1 MIKQNWEVSEEEKRR
16 VLSLHEN
23 ATKNLYLIK
32 IEHSLTVGIPDL
44 MTILGGVINLIELKQ
59 INNNT
64 LENWGLNKFQRA
76 FHIKHNQ
83 AGGRCF
89 ILVNR
94 DKQSDLKLLKL
105 GAGGYS
111 HIITQPK
118 TRDGLQKI
126 LDAIKNYQN

>member
-1 MIKQNWEVSEEEKRR
+1 MKKENRFFNRIK
-16 VLSLHEN
+16 EN
-23 ATKNLYLIK
+23 TKNIYFIK

-59 INNNT
+59 INSNT
-64 LENWGLNKFQRA
+64 LENWGLNQFQRA

-83 AGGRCF
+83 EGARCF

-94 DKQSDLKLLKL
+94 LFQRDLKLLKL

-118 TRDGLQKI
+118 TRHGLEKI
-126 LDAIKNYQN
+126 LDAIKNYQI

>member
-1 MIKQNWEVSEEEKRR
+1 MKKENRFFNWIK
-16 VLSLHEN
+16 EN
-23 ATKNLYLIK
+23 TKNLYLIK
-32 IEHSLTVGIPDL
+32 IEHSLSVGIPDL

-94 DKQSDLKLLKL
+94 HKQSDLKLLRL

-111 HIITQPK
+111 HILTQPK

-126 LDAIKNYQN
+126 LTAIKTYKN

>member
-1 MIKQNWEVSEEEKRR
+1 MKKENRFFNWIK
-16 VLSLHEN
+16 EN
-23 ATKNLYLIK
+23 TKNIYLIK
-32 IEHSLTVGIPDL
+32 IEHSLSVGIPDL
-44 MTILGGVINLIELKQ
+44 MTILNGVINLIELKQ
-59 INNNT
+59 INSNT

-111 HIITQPK
+111 HILTQPK

-126 LDAIKNYQN
+126 LDAIKTYKN

>member
-1 MIKQNWEVSEEEKRR
+1 MKKENRFYNWIK
-16 VLSLHEN
+16 EN
-23 ATKNLYLIK
+23 TKNTYLIK

-59 INNNT
+59 IKSNT

-94 DKQSDLKLLKL
+94 LLQSDLKLLKL

-126 LDAIKNYQN
+126 LDAIKNYQI

>member
-1 MIKQNWEVSEEEKRR
+1 MKKENRFFNWIK
-16 VLSLHEN
+16 EN
-23 ATKNLYLIK
+23 TKNIYLIK
-32 IEHSLTVGIPDL
+32 IEHSLSVGIPDL

-59 INNNT
+59 INSNT

-89 ILVNR
+89 ILVNSLSQR
-94 DKQSDLKLLKL
+94 ALKLFRL

-111 HIITQPK
+111 HILTQPK
-118 TRDGLQKI
+118 SRHGLQKI
-126 LDAIKNYQN
+126 LEAIKTYQN

>member
-1 MIKQNWEVSEEEKRR
+1 MKKENRFFNWIK
-16 VLSLHEN
+16 EN
-23 ATKNLYLIK
+23 TKNIYLIK
-32 IEHSLTVGIPDL
+32 IEHSLSVGIPDL

-59 INNNT
+59 INSNT

-94 DKQSDLKLLKL
+94 DKQRDLKLLRL

-111 HIITQPK
+111 HILTQPK
-118 TRDGLQKI
+118 TRDGLKKI
-126 LDAIKNYQN
+126 LDAIKTYQN

>member
-1 MIKQNWEVSEEEKRR
+1 MKKENRFFNWIK
-16 VLSLHEN
+16 EN
-23 ATKNLYLIK
+23 TKNIYLIK

-59 INNNT
+59 IKSNT

-94 DKQSDLKLLKL
+94 HKQSDLKLLRL
-105 GAGGYS
+105 GAGGFS
-111 HIITQPK
+111 HILTQPK

-126 LDAIKNYQN
+126 LDAIKNYQI

>member
-1 MIKQNWEVSEEEKRR
+1 MKKENRLYNWIK
-16 VLSLHEN
+16 EN
-23 ATKNLYLIK
+23 TKNIYLIK

-64 LENWGLNKFQRA
+64 LENWGLNKYQKA

-94 DKQSDLKLLKL
+94 LSQRDLKLLKL
-105 GAGGYS
+105 GAGGFS

-126 LDAIKNYQN
+126 LDAIKNY

>member
-1 MIKQNWEVSEEEKRR
+1 MKKENRLYNWIK
-16 VLSLHEN
+16 EN
-23 ATKNLYLIK
+23 TKNIYLIK

-64 LENWGLNKFQRA
+64 LENWGLNKYQKA

-83 AGGRCF
+83 VGGRCF
-89 ILVNR
+89 ILVNTQKHR
-94 DKQSDLKLLKL
+94 ALKLLRL
-105 GAGGYS
+105 GAGGFS

-126 LDAIKNYQN
+126 LDAIKNY

>member
-1 MIKQNWEVSEEEKRR
+1 MKKENRFYNWIK
-16 VLSLHEN
+16 EN
-23 ATKNLYLIK
+23 TKNIYLIK
-32 IEHSLTVGIPDL
+32 IEHNLTVGFPDL
-44 MTILGGVINLIELKQ
+44 MTILNGVINLIELKQ
-59 INNNT
+59 INSNT
-64 LENWGLNKFQRA
+64 LEYWGLNKFQRA

-94 DKQSDLKLLKL
+94 VKDKDLKLLKL
-105 GAGGYS
+105 GAGGFS

>member
-1 MIKQNWEVSEEEKRR
+1 MKKENRFYNWIK
-16 VLSLHEN
+16 EN
-23 ATKNLYLIK
+23 TKNIYLIK

-59 INNNT
+59 IKSNT

-94 DKQSDLKLLKL
+94 DKQSDLKLLRL

-111 HIITQPK
+111 HILTQPK
-118 TRDGLQKI
+118 TRDGLKKI
-126 LDAIKNYQN
+126 LDAIKTYQI

>member
-1 MIKQNWEVSEEEKRR
+1 MKKENRFFNWIK
-16 VLSLHEN
+16 EN
-23 ATKNLYLIK
+23 TKNIYLIK
-32 IEHSLTVGIPDL
+32 IEHSLSVGIPDL

-59 INNNT
+59 INNNK

-94 DKQSDLKLLKL
+94 DKQSDLKLLRL

-111 HIITQPK
+111 HILTQPK

-126 LDAIKNYQN
+126 LDAIKNYQI

>member
-1 MIKQNWEVSEEEKRR
+1 MKKENQFYNWIKDNSKG
-16 VLSLHEN
+16 
-23 ATKNLYLIK
+23 LYLIK
-32 IEHSLTVGIPDL
+32 IEHSLSVGIPDCL
-44 MTILGGVINLIELKQ
+44 TILDGVINLIELKQ

-64 LENWGLNKFQRA
+64 LENWGLNKYQKA

-94 DKQSDLKLLKL
+94 VKDNDLKLLKL
-105 GAGGYS
+105 GAWGFS

-118 TRDGLQKI
+118 TRDGLEKI
-126 LDAIKNYQN
+126 LDAIKNY

>member
-1 MIKQNWEVSEEEKRR
+1 MKKENRFFNWIK
-16 VLSLHEN
+16 EN
-23 ATKNLYLIK
+23 TKNIYFIK
-32 IEHSLTVGIPDL
+32 IEHSLSVGIPDL

-94 DKQSDLKLLKL
+94 DKQRDLKLLRL

-111 HIITQPK
+111 HILTQPK
-118 TRDGLQKI
+118 TRNGRKKI
-126 LDAIKNYQN
+126 LDAIKTYKN

>member
-1 MIKQNWEVSEEEKRR
+1 MKKENRLYNWIK
-16 VLSLHEN
+16 EN
-23 ATKNLYLIK
+23 TKNIYLIK

-64 LENWGLNKFQRA
+64 LEYWGLNKFQKA

-94 DKQSDLKLLKL
+94 VKDNELKLLKL
-105 GAGGYS
+105 GAGGFS

-118 TRDGLQKI
+118 TRDGLK
-126 LDAIKNYQN
+126 KS

>member
-1 MIKQNWEVSEEEKRR
+1 MKKENRLYNWIK
-16 VLSLHEN
+16 EN
-23 ATKNLYLIK
+23 TKNIYLIK

-64 LENWGLNKFQRA
+64 LEYWGLNKFQRA

-89 ILVNR
+89 ILVNSVK
-94 DKQSDLKLLKL
+94 DNTLKLLKL
-105 GAGGYS
+105 GAGGFS

-118 TRDGLQKI
+118 TRDGLEKI
-126 LDAIKNYQN
+126 LDAIKNY

>member
-1 MIKQNWEVSEEEKRR
+1 MKKENRFFNWIK
-16 VLSLHEN
+16 EN
-23 ATKNLYLIK
+23 TKNIYIIK
-32 IEHSLTVGIPDL
+32 IEHSLSVGIPDL
-44 MTILGGVINLIELKQ
+44 MTILNGVINLIELKQ
-59 INNNT
+59 INSNT

-94 DKQSDLKLLKL
+94 DKQSDLKLLRL

-126 LDAIKNYQN
+126 LDAIKTYKN

>member
-1 MIKQNWEVSEEEKRR
+1 MKKENRFYNWIK
-16 VLSLHEN
+16 EN
-23 ATKNLYLIK
+23 TKNIYFIK

-64 LENWGLNKFQRA
+64 LEYWGLNKFQRA

-89 ILVNR
+89 ILVNSVK
-94 DKQSDLKLLKL
+94 DNTLKLLRL
-105 GAGGYS
+105 GAGGFS

-118 TRDGLQKI
+118 TRHGLEKI
-126 LDAIKNYQN
+126 LEAIKTYQN

>member
-1 MIKQNWEVSEEEKRR
+1 MKKENRFFNWIK
-16 VLSLHEN
+16 EN
-23 ATKNLYLIK
+23 TKNIYLIK
-32 IEHSLTVGIPDL
+32 IEHSLCVGIPDL
-44 MTILGGVINLIELKQ
+44 MTILGGVINLIELRQ
-59 INNNT
+59 INSNT

-94 DKQSDLKLLKL
+94 LFQRDLKLLRL
-105 GAGGYS
+105 GAGGFS

-126 LDAIKNYQN
+126 LTAIKTYQN

>member
-1 MIKQNWEVSEEEKRR
+1 MKKENRLFNWIK
-16 VLSLHEN
+16 EN
-23 ATKNLYLIK
+23 TKNIYFIK
-32 IEHSLTVGIPDL
+32 IEHSLSVGIPDL

-59 INNNT
+59 IKSNT

-94 DKQSDLKLLKL
+94 HIQRDLKLLRL

-118 TRDGLQKI
+118 TRHGLQKI
-126 LDAIKNYQN
+126 LEAIKTYQI

>member
-1 MIKQNWEVSEEEKRR
+1 MKKENRLYNWIK
-16 VLSLHEN
+16 EN
-23 ATKNLYLIK
+23 TKNIYLIK

-59 INNNT
+59 INSNT

-94 DKQSDLKLLKL
+94 DKQSDLKLLRL

-118 TRDGLQKI
+118 TRDGLEKI
-126 LDAIKNYQN
+126 LDAIKNYQI

>member
-1 MIKQNWEVSEEEKRR
+1 MKKENRFFNWIK
-16 VLSLHEN
+16 EN
-23 ATKNLYLIK
+23 TKNIYLIK
-32 IEHSLTVGIPDL
+32 IEHSLSVGIPDL
-44 MTILGGVINLIELKQ
+44 MTILNGVINLIELKQ
-59 INNNT
+59 INSNT

-94 DKQSDLKLLKL
+94 DKQSDLKLLRL

-118 TRDGLQKI
+118 TRDGLEKI
-126 LDAIKNYQN
+126 LEAIKTYKN

>member
-1 MIKQNWEVSEEEKRR
+1 MKKENRLYNWIK
-16 VLSLHEN
+16 EN
-23 ATKNLYLIK
+23 TKNIYLIK
-32 IEHSLTVGIPDL
+32 IEHSLSVGIPDL

-59 INNNT
+59 INSNT

-94 DKQSDLKLLKL
+94 DKQRDLKLLRL
-105 GAGGYS
+105 GAGGFS
-111 HIITQPK
+111 HILTQPK
-118 TRDGLQKI
+118 SRHGLQKI
-126 LDAIKNYQN
+126 LDAIKNYKN

>member
-1 MIKQNWEVSEEEKRR
+1 MKKENRLYNWIK
-16 VLSLHEN
+16 EN
-23 ATKNLYLIK
+23 TKNIYLIK
-32 IEHSLTVGIPDL
+32 IEHNLTVGFPDL
-44 MTILGGVINLIELKQ
+44 MTILNGVINLIELKQ
-59 INNNT
+59 INSNT
-64 LENWGLNKFQRA
+64 LEYWGLNKFQRA

-94 DKQSDLKLLKL
+94 GKYKELKLLKL
-105 GAGGYS
+105 GAGGFS

>member
-1 MIKQNWEVSEEEKRR
+1 MKKENRFFNWIK
-16 VLSLHEN
+16 EN
-23 ATKNLYLIK
+23 TKNIYFIK
-32 IEHSLTVGIPDL
+32 IEHSLSVGIPDL

-59 INNNT
+59 INSNT

-94 DKQSDLKLLKL
+94 DKQSDLKLLRL

-126 LDAIKNYQN
+126 LDAIKTYQN

>member
-1 MIKQNWEVSEEEKRR
+1 MKKENRFFNWIK
-16 VLSLHEN
+16 EN
-23 ATKNLYLIK
+23 TKNIYIIK

-44 MTILGGVINLIELKQ
+44 MTILNGVINLIELKQ
-59 INNNT
+59 INSNT

-94 DKQSDLKLLKL
+94 DKQRDLKLLRL

-111 HIITQPK
+111 HILTQPK

>member
-1 MIKQNWEVSEEEKRR
+1 MKKENRFFNWIK
-16 VLSLHEN
+16 EN
-23 ATKNLYLIK
+23 TKNIYFIK
-32 IEHSLTVGIPDL
+32 IEHSLSVGIPDL

-64 LENWGLNKFQRA
+64 LENWGLNKFQKA

-94 DKQSDLKLLKL
+94 VKDNELKLLRL
-105 GAGGYS
+105 GAGGFS

-126 LDAIKNYQN
+126 LDAIKTYQN

>member
-1 MIKQNWEVSEEEKRR
+1 MKKENRLYNWIK
-16 VLSLHEN
+16 EN
-23 ATKNLYLIK
+23 TKNIYLIK
-32 IEHSLTVGIPDL
+32 IEHSLSVGIPDL

-64 LENWGLNKFQRA
+64 LENWGLNKYQKA

-94 DKQSDLKLLKL
+94 LLQRDLKLLRL

-111 HIITQPK
+111 HILTQPK
-118 TRDGLQKI
+118 TRDGLEKI
-126 LDAIKNYQN
+126 LEAIKNYQI

>member
-1 MIKQNWEVSEEEKRR
+1 MKKENRFYNWIK
-16 VLSLHEN
+16 EN
-23 ATKNLYLIK
+23 TKNIYLIK

-59 INNNT
+59 INSNT

-94 DKQSDLKLLKL
+94 DKQSDLKLLRL

-126 LDAIKNYQN
+126 LDAIKTYKN

>member
-1 MIKQNWEVSEEEKRR
+1 MKKENRFYNWIK
-16 VLSLHEN
+16 EN
-23 ATKNLYLIK
+23 TKNIYLIK

-64 LENWGLNKFQRA
+64 LENWGLNKYQKA

-94 DKQSDLKLLKL
+94 LSHKRLETFK
-105 GAGGYS
+105 AWGGGIFP
-111 HIITQPK
+111 HNHAT
-118 TRDGLQKI
+118 
-126 LDAIKNYQN
+126 KN

>member
-1 MIKQNWEVSEEEKRR
+1 MKKENRFYNWIK
-16 VLSLHEN
+16 EN
-23 ATKNLYLIK
+23 TKNIYLIK
-32 IEHSLTVGIPDL
+32 VEHSLTVGIPDL

-59 INNNT
+59 INNK

-126 LDAIKNYQN
+126 LDAIKTYKN

>member
-1 MIKQNWEVSEEEKRR
+1 MKKENRFFNWIK
-16 VLSLHEN
+16 EN
-23 ATKNLYLIK
+23 TKNIYFIK
-32 IEHSLTVGIPDL
+32 IEHSLSVGIPDL

-59 INNNT
+59 INSNT

-94 DKQSDLKLLKL
+94 DKQRDLKLLRL

-111 HIITQPK
+111 HILTQPK
-118 TRDGLQKI
+118 TRDGLKKI
-126 LDAIKNYQN
+126 LDAIKTYQN

>member
-1 MIKQNWEVSEEEKRR
+1 MKKENRFFNWIK
-16 VLSLHEN
+16 EN
-23 ATKNLYLIK
+23 TKNIYLIK
-32 IEHSLTVGIPDL
+32 IEHSLSVGIPDL

-59 INNNT
+59 INSNT

-94 DKQSDLKLLKL
+94 LLQSDLKLLKL

-111 HIITQPK
+111 HILTQPK

-126 LDAIKNYQN
+126 LDAIKTYQN

>member
-1 MIKQNWEVSEEEKRR
+1 MKKENRFFNWIK
-16 VLSLHEN
+16 EN
-23 ATKNLYLIK
+23 TKNIYFIK
-32 IEHSLTVGIPDL
+32 IEHSLSVGIPDL

-89 ILVNR
+89 ILVNSLSQR
-94 DKQSDLKLLKL
+94 DLKLLKL

-111 HIITQPK
+111 HILTQPK

>member
-1 MIKQNWEVSEEEKRR
+1 MKKENRFFNWIK
-16 VLSLHEN
+16 EN
-23 ATKNLYLIK
+23 TKNIYFVK
-32 IEHSLTVGIPDL
+32 VEHSLSVGIPDL

-89 ILVNR
+89 ILVNSVK
-94 DKQSDLKLLKL
+94 DNTLKLLRL
-105 GAGGYS
+105 GAGGFS

-126 LDAIKNYQN
+126 LDAIKNY

>member
-1 MIKQNWEVSEEEKRR
+1 MKKENRFYNWIK
-16 VLSLHEN
+16 EN
-23 ATKNLYLIK
+23 TKNIYLIK

-59 INNNT
+59 IKSNT

-94 DKQSDLKLLKL
+94 DKQSDLKLLRL

-111 HIITQPK
+111 HILTQPK
-118 TRDGLQKI
+118 TRDGLKKI
-126 LDAIKNYQN
+126 LDAIKTYQN